1 MIRLAISVE
10 GRTEEEFVNSL
21 LTPHLQLCGIAA
33 QPILLGRARNRGGCG
48 GDVTVLKLAREMTC
62 LKHAFDAVTT
72 FVDFYGFRGKEQ
84 NSATALEDMIRADVG
99 EKIDGRRD
107 KIIPYIQMHEFES
120 LLFSDVKVFN
130 MLPDIPQAAIGALE
144 KVRSAF
150 ATPEDINDSKLTAP
164 SRRIENEIPH
174 YQKVVHGPMIAAK
187 MGLER
192 IRAECPPLQ
201 RLAQMLG
208 NLADGLLTVFRP
220 NRS

>member
-33 QPILLGRARNRGGCG
+33 QPILLGRARNQGGCG
-48 GDVTVLKLAREMTC
+48 GDVTVLKLVREITC

-84 NSATALEDMIRADVG
+84 SSATALEDMIRADVG

-107 KIIPYIQMHEFES
+107 KIILYIQMHEFES

-130 MLPDIPQAAIGALE
+130 MLPDIPQAAIGTLE

-164 SRRIENEIPH
+164 SRRIENEIPY

-192 IRAECPPLQ
+192 IRAECPRFYAWLKSLETLQ
-201 RLAQMLG
+201 TA
-208 NLADGLLTVFRP
+208 F
-220 NRS
+220 

>member
-21 LTPHLQLCGIAA
+21 LTPHLQLYGIAA

-48 GDVTVLKLAREMTC
+48 GDVTVQKLVRDMTY

-107 KIIPYIQMHEFES
+107 KIIPYIQMHEFEG
-120 LLFSDVKVFN
+120 LLFSDAKVFN

-150 ATPEDINDSKLTAP
+150 VTPEDINDSKLTAP

-174 YQKVVHGPMIAAK
+174 YQKVAHGPMIATK
-187 MGLER
+187 TGLER
-192 IRAECPPLQ
+192 IRAECPRFNAWLKCLETLQ
-201 RLAQMLG
+201 TA
-208 NLADGLLTVFRP
+208 F
-220 NRS
+220 